1 MSVIQIAIILG
12 FILLILFIGVWAARK
27 NPGQGDLI
35 LSNRQLPLWL
45 ALFTM
50 SATWI
55 GGGYIN
61 GTAEYTAS
69 AGLVWVQAPWCYAL
83 SLIIGGV
90 FYARPMR
97 RKAYQTMLDPLEER
111 FGQRITG
118 VLFIPALLG
127 EVCWAAAILTALG
140 TTFSVI
146 MDLPYNQAMIASG
159 ILVLIYTS
167 LGGLWSVAVT
177 DLVQLIFILGG
188 LILVLPFAFH
198 QAGGWKTVDQNYL
211 EHMGSAAKFFPNR
224 SNVGPLISYWL
235 DSGLLLIFGGIPWQ
249 VYFQR
254 VLAAKNEEVAMR
266 LSIGAGFIC
275 LLAAIPAILIGMIA
289 NTTDWSIFGV
299 QFNNPSLSLPLVI
312 RYLTPSWVAVVGLG
326 AILAAVTSSMD
337 SSMLSASSMFSWNI
351 LKPLSRKP
359 VSINKSVRISIWVI
373 GLVTVF
379 IALKVDS
386 IYALWFLCSDLVYCL
401 LFPALTLALFD
412 PKTNRHGIVA
422 GLIVSLII
430 RSSGGE
436 PLLHI
441 DSWYP
446 YTHSADGIILWPF
459 KSTATIANFLVAMS
473 VSRMLHRTNNA
484 SVTA

>member
-1 MSVIQIAIILG
+1 MSVVQISIILA
-12 FILLILFIGVWAARK
+12 FIIVILVIGVWAARK

-69 AGLVWVQAPWCYAL
+69 AGLIWVQAPWCYAL
-83 SLIIGGV
+83 SLIIGGI
-90 FYARPMR
+90 FFARPMR
-97 RKAYQTMLDPLEER
+97 RKAYQTMLDPLHER
-111 FGQRITG
+111 FGQRVTG
-118 VLFIPALLG
+118 ILFVPALFG
-127 EVCWAAAILTALG
+127 EICWAAAILTALG

-146 MDLPYNQAMIASG
+146 LDLPYTQAMVASG

-167 LGGLWSVAVT
+167 LGGLWSVVVT
-177 DLVQLIFILGG
+177 DLVQLVFIMGG
-188 LILVLPFAFH
+188 LILILPFAF
-198 QAGGWKTVDQNYL
+198 QASGGWSSVDHQYL
-211 EHMGSAAKFFPNR
+211 AKMGDAASFLPSSANLGELKW
-224 SNVGPLISYWL
+224 YWM
-235 DSGLLLIFGGIPWQ
+235 DSALLLIFGGIPWQ

-254 VLAAKNEEVAMR
+254 VLAAKNEQTAMR

-275 LLAAIPAILIGMIA
+275 LVAAIPAILIGMIA
-289 NTTDWSIFGV
+289 NTTDWATLGITFD
-299 QFNNPSLSLPLVI
+299 NPSLSLPLVI

-337 SSMLSASSMFSWNI
+337 SSMLSAASMFSWNI
-351 LKPLSRKP
+351 LKPLSPRP
-359 VSINKSVRISIWVI
+359 LSINKAVRRSIWVV
-373 GLVTVF
+373 GLITLF

-401 LFPALTLALFD
+401 LLPALTLALFD
-412 PKTNRHGIVA
+412 QKTNRTGILF
-422 GLIVSLII
+422 GLVIAVLI
-430 RSSGGE
+430 RTSGGE

-441 DSWYP
+441 PPWFP
-446 YTHSADGIILWPF
+446 YLRAEDGTILWPF
-459 KSTATIANFLVAMS
+459 KTMATAGNFLVAML
-473 VSRMLHRTNNA
+473 VSRFVA
-484 SVTA
+484 SR

>member
-1 MSVIQIAIILG
+1 MSVLQISIILS
-12 FILLILFIGVWAARK
+12 FILLILFIGIWAARK

-111 FGQRITG
+111 FGQRVTG

-146 MDLPYNQAMIASG
+146 LDLPYNQAMIASG
-159 ILVLIYTS
+159 ILVLVYTS

-198 QAGGWKTVDQNYL
+198 QSGGFANVDQRYL
-211 EHMGSAAKFFPNR
+211 QNLGSAAKFLPSR
-224 SNVGPLISYWL
+224 ANVGPLIGYWL

-266 LSIGAGFIC
+266 LSIGAGFVC

-289 NTTDWSIFGV
+289 NTTDWTVFGI
-299 QFNNPSLSLPLVI
+299 QFDNPSLSLPLVI
-312 RYLTPSWVAVVGLG
+312 RYLTPGWVAVVGLG

-351 LKPLSRKP
+351 LKPLSRRP

-412 PKTNRHGIVA
+412 LKTHRQGIIA
-422 GLIVSLII
+422 GLIVALVI

-441 DSWYP
+441 APWFP
-446 YTHSADGIILWPF
+446 YNQSAEGIILLPF
-459 KSTATIANFLVAMS
+459 KTMAMLANFLVAMS
-473 VSRMLHRTNNA
+473 FSRWFLKPK
-484 SVTA
+484 TA